1 MDTEIR
7 RGSWQPQGLDTA
19 VGRRVHAERL
29 DWAASFKYIGRTVTT
44 FLRIGNAIVSNP
56 PWTGARP
63 LEGIKMLRR
72 ALPLVLASLLAV
84 GILAGYTIAF
94 ADEPDP
100 KGSFLTES
108 EVAGQDGNFTAEDV
122 LEQNFKGTV
131 KAINFTWT
139 LMAAFLVFLM
149 QAGFAYLG
157 AGLIRAKNTTNYMT
171 KSFMDFA
178 IASLSFWAFG
188 FALMFG
194 GSALMGK
201 GLGLDDGNTVIGFSG
216 FFLSGDAYD
225 VNTITLWIFQMV
237 FAATA
242 ATIVAGAMAERTKIQ
257 TYLAYSFILGALIY
271 PIYGHWMWGGGW
283 LATLGLGAND
293 VGAVDFAG
301 SGVVHTVGGLV
312 ALAGAWVVGPR
323 IGKFNADGSSNV
335 ISGHSVPY
343 VIIGTF
349 ILFFGWFGFNAG
361 STLAATELRIS
372 VIATNTALAA
382 SAGAVVAL
390 YYSIVRTGKADIL
403 LACNG
408 TLAGLVGITA
418 PCAFVEP
425 WAAVVIGGVAAPVMI
440 GSVWFIERVLKVDD
454 PVGAVSVH
462 GAAGLWGLLAVGV
475 FADGKFG
482 VSGLVDGEGWQIVAQ
497 LISMGVV
504 ASWALVTGGAL
515 FLFLKFTMGV
525 RVSREE
531 ELEGLD
537 IAEHGLQAYGSEGQ
551 LGGTTAN

>member
-1 MDTEIR
+1 M
-7 RGSWQPQGLDTA
+7 
-19 VGRRVHAERL
+19 
-29 DWAASFKYIGRTVTT
+29 
-44 FLRIGNAIVSNP
+44 
-56 PWTGARP
+56 
-63 LEGIKMLRR
+63 
-72 ALPLVLASLLAV
+72 
-84 GILAGYTIAF
+84 
-94 ADEPDP
+94 
-100 KGSFLTES
+100 
-108 EVAGQDGNFTAEDV
+108 
-122 LEQNFKGTV
+122 
-131 KAINFTWT
+131 
-139 LMAAFLVFLM
+139 
-149 QAGFAYLG
+149 
-157 AGLIRAKNTTNYMT
+157 
-171 KSFMDFA
+171 
-178 IASLSFWAFG
+178 
-188 FALMFG
+188 
-194 GSALMGK
+194 
-201 GLGLDDGNTVIGFSG
+201 
-216 FFLSGDAYD
+216 
-225 VNTITLWIFQMV
+225 
-237 FAATA
+237 
-242 ATIVAGAMAERTKIQ
+242 
-257 TYLAYSFILGALIY
+257 
-271 PIYGHWMWGGGW
+271 
-283 LATLGLGAND
+283 
-293 VGAVDFAG
+293 
-301 SGVVHTVGGLV
+301 
-312 ALAGAWVVGPR
+312 
-323 IGKFNADGSSNV
+323 
-335 ISGHSVPY
+335 PY

-525 RVSREE
+525 RVSRED

-537 IAEHGLQAYGSEGQ
+537 ISEQGILAYGSEGQ
-551 LGGTTAN
+551 LAGTTGD